1 MQKKL
6 SQKRLNLRIIDI
18 VFLTIA
24 GIVNAVGV
32 GLILTPARLLD
43 GGLSGTSIAINY
55 LVEMKTTSTIT
66 KILPSILL
74 IVLNFPFYII
84 AYKRLGLKS
93 VIYSFYAI
101 AIYSITLLIFRSTID
116 LSTSPITKDDVLL
129 SAIFGGLISGVGSG
143 ITIRTNAALD
153 GIEVCSMLF
162 SKKVGLST
170 GQFVMVYNAIL
181 FIIIGFIMGFK
192 IPLYS
197 IIAYYVGLKI
207 IDIIT
212 EGLDKTK
219 MLLIITTKVSEVTA
233 VISKKFNRQMTL
245 IHAKGY
251 YLQDDK
257 QIIYSVCN
265 RFEVTGIKNAILEVD
280 ENAFITISEVSE
292 TVGKKIKK
300 AKKDY

>member
-1 MQKKL
+1 MKKPKNKL
-6 SQKRLNLRIIDI
+6 DLKI
-18 VFLTIA
+18 VDFLFLTIA
-24 GIVNAVGV
+24 GIINAVGV
-32 GLILTPARLLD
+32 GLILTPSGLLD
-43 GGLSGTSIAINY
+43 GGLSGTSIAIGY
-55 LVEMKTTSTIT
+55 IAEMKLSGTIV

-84 AYKRLGLKS
+84 AYKKLGLKS
-93 VIYSFYAI
+93 VIYSLYAI
-101 AIYSITLLIFRSTID
+101 SIYSLTLLIFRSTID
-116 LSTSPITKDDVLL
+116 LSTSPITKDDILL
-129 SAIFGGLISGVGSG
+129 AAIFGGLTSGVGSG
-143 ITIRTNAALD
+143 LTIRKNAALD
-153 GIEVCSMLF
+153 GIEVCSILF

-170 GQFVMVYNAIL
+170 GQFVMAYNAIL
-181 FIIIGFIMGFK
+181 FIIFGFIMGFE

-197 IIAYYVGLKI
+197 CIAYYVGLKV
-207 IDIIT
+207 IDIIA

-219 MLLIITTKVSEVTA
+219 MLLIITTKVDEVTN
-233 VISKKFNRQMTL
+233 VISTRFNRQMTL

-251 YLQDDK
+251 YLKDEK

-300 AKKDY
+300 SQKDY